1 MKRIIKFFLL
11 IKSSLLI
18 VGLLFVTLNEIRL
31 LTNGVVNKEFI
42 KALLVIYFMLV
53 GGFITEVIAN
63 KIKEYK
69 SKTKN
74 NSNKKIFIDDYDN
87 KDPRRLMPK

>member
-53 GGFITEVIAN
+53 GGFIAEVIAN

-69 SKTKN
+69 SKTKSN
-74 NSNKKIFIDDYDN
+74 PNKKIFIDDYDN
-87 KDPRRLMPK
+87 KDSRRLMPK